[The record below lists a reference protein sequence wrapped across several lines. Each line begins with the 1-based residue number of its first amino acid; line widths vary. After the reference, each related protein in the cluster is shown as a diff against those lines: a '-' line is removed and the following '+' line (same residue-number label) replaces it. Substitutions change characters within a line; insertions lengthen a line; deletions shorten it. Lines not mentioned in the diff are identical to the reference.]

1 MPTIDVN
8 IEQEINALMMSE
20 ANSESTK
27 DAVIFAV
34 GGIQDHID
42 VTQLPLE
49 LHRIMNSWIRTD
61 SWYYTGQRTNPWLFE
76 YGAWLFEY
84 GVSKFE
90 LCLRRIVT
98 RKIKKLV
105 FERLAED
112 IISPFRWMP
121 DENDAYYATRRVSNN
136 VADGWST
143 MGTELAEEALRWMK
157 KHDEH
162 VTDNDSEKFQW
173 IHHDTG
179 EECYHLPHLPKPEE
193 HDVEDV
199 LTSLETLPCDF
210 QHEEG
215 WTCPICLEVDEGTTC
230 VRTGCKHVFHW
241 SCFEKCKDVYLE
253 QPENVNETCCPCPL
267 CRADILIRE

>member
-8 IEQEINALMMSE
+8 IEQKINALMMSE

-27 DAVIFAV
+27 DAVNFAV

-76 YGAWLFEY
+76 YGAWLFEN

-121 DENDAYYATRRVSNN
+121 DENDLYYATRDVS
-136 VADGWST
+136 VILADGWST
-143 MGTELAEEALRWMK
+143 MGTELAHEALRWINR
-157 KHDEH
+157 HGEH

-173 IHHDTG
+173 VNTVTG
-179 EECYHLPHLPKPEE
+179 EVCYHLLHLPKPKK
-193 HDVEDV
+193 HNVKHV
-199 LTSLETLPCDF
+199 LNYSLETLPSNF
-210 QHEEG
+210 QHETE
-215 WTCPICLEVDEGTTC
+215 WTCPICLEVGEGTTC
-230 VRTGCKHVFHW
+230 VRTKCKHVFHEQ
-241 SCFEKCKDVYLE
+241 CFKDCKRVYLK
-253 QPENVNETCCPCPL
+253 QKENVGKTWCPCPL
-267 CRADILIRE
+267 CRAVIN

>member
-1 MPTIDVN
+1 MPIINVDIDR
-8 IEQEINALMMSE
+8 EINALLATRVNAELMNN
-20 ANSESTK
+20 AIIST
-27 DAVIFAV
+27 I
-34 GGIQDHID
+34 GCIQDDID

-49 LHRIMNSWIRTD
+49 LRRILNMWIRTE
-61 SWYYTGQRTNPWLFE
+61 SWYYTGQRTEPWL
-76 YGAWLFEY
+76 LEY

-105 FERLAED
+105 FERLADD

-121 DENDAYYATRRVSNN
+121 DENDLYYTTRDVCNTL
-136 VADGWST
+136 VDGWST
-143 MGTELAEEALRWMK
+143 MGTELAKAALRWIK

-179 EECYHLPHLPKPEE
+179 EECYHLPHLSKPEK
-193 HDVEDV
+193 HDVEHV
-199 LTSLETLPCDF
+199 LNSLETLPCDF
-210 QHEEG
+210 QHEED

-230 VRTGCKHVFHW
+230 VRTKCKHVFHEH
-241 SCFEKCKDVYLE
+241 CFEVCKRAYLE
-253 QPENVNETCCPCPL
+253 QKENVGKTWCPCPL
-267 CRADILIRE
+267 CRAVIVIN